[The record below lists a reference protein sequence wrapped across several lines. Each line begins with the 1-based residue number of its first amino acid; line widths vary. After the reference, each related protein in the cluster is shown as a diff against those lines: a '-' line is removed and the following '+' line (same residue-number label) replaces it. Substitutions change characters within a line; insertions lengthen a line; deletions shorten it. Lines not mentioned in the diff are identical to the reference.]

1 MNTHFII
8 LVLNCILVQYNV
20 RQAYLIQNSD
30 VIQSTLYT
38 ISKTYPTLNQRKTN
52 YGVIISKNKLEDDYD
67 NKNDPYHNYKLG
79 KLLGYPTVDQYPIT
93 KKDKQK
99 GYYTYHIQVEF
110 IKKKRVSLFNF
121 VAKDL
126 SYEDEIYDLLEY
138 IKESLYDSEYAKY
151 IKNIYIKRIKK
162 IVIDKQP
169 EKIVEIK
176 FI

>member
-38 ISKTYPTLNQRKTN
+38 ISKTYPTLNQQKTN
-52 YGVIISKNKLEDDYD
+52 YGVIISKNKLKDDYD
-67 NKNDPYHNYKLG
+67 NENDPYHNYKLG

-99 GYYTYHIQVEF
+99 GYYTYHIQVEL

-138 IKESLYDSEYAKY
+138 IKESLYDSDYAKY

-162 IVIDKQP
+162 VLIDKQS
-169 EKIVEIK
+169 EKIIEVK
-176 FI
+176 FF

>member
-8 LVLNCILVQYNV
+8 LVLNCILLQHNV
-20 RQAYLIQNSD
+20 RQGYLIQNSD
-30 VIQSTLYT
+30 VIESTLYT

-67 NKNDPYHNYKLG
+67 NEDDPYHNYKLG
-79 KLLGYPTVDQYPIT
+79 KLLGYPTVDQYPIS
-93 KKDKQK
+93 KKDKEK
-99 GYYTYHIQVEF
+99 GYYVYHVNVKL
-110 IKKKRVSLFNF
+110 IKKNRVTLFSF

-126 SYEDEIYDLLEY
+126 SFENEIYELLDY
-138 IKESLYDSEYAKY
+138 IKDTLYDSEYAIY
-151 IKNIYIKRIKK
+151 IKDIYIKRIKK
-162 IVIDKQP
+162 VLIDKQP